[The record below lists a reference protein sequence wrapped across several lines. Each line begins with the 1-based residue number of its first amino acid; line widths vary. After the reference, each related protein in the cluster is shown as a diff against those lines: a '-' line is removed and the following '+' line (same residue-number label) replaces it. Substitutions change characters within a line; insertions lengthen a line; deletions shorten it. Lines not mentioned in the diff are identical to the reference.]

1 MSLNLHSSERLY
13 QVAPGPTR
21 TDDLRVVLV
30 VLDRVDARRQLGQV
44 LTSKAYS
51 VVDTDNGQEAAR
63 QARQTKPDLVLV
75 DLDVPLLYGLV
86 AARQIVKHGEL
97 GAMPVVIVT
106 HEETI
111 DPAPMIEVGITRHEY
126 VTRLS
131 DYTELHRLLE
141 YLLPV
146 LPPSQEDGTGD
157 SSYPTRAEPTRLQL
171 LPVNGPARHPHRD
184 AARGKP
190 ATNQTHFALRTSNHR
205 L

>member
-13 QVAPGPTR
+13 EVAPSPTR
-21 TDDLRVVLV
+21 KDDNHVVLV
-30 VLDRVDARRQLGQV
+30 VLDRVDARRQLGEV
-44 LTSKAYS
+44 LSSKGYS

-86 AARQIVKHGEL
+86 AARQIIKHGQL
-97 GAMPVVIVT
+97 GPMPVVIVT

-111 DPAPMIEVGITRHEY
+111 DSAPMIEVGVTRNEY

-131 DYTELHRLLE
+131 DYTELHSLLE

-146 LPPSQEDGTGD
+146 LPPTHEDGTGD

-171 LPVNGPARHPHRD
+171 LPVNGPAPHPHRD
-184 AARGKP
+184 AARGQP
-190 ATNQTHFALRTSNHR
+190 ATNQTQFALRTSNQR